1 MVNSSRSI
9 QPIEQ
14 IARAFAIAAGL
25 TIGYF
30 LLQISGTSRQITCKP
45 KTNQAVV
52 CHYLTQDFLW
62 LRTIE
67 QPRFQL
73 QSAQLVPYQ
82 ASHSSAE
89 GPTTYYEAYRL
100 DLEGL
105 QTDGNQLSV
114 PLYFYDDDRAQ
125 AQADLNQIL
134 ALKSGTTNQPI
145 VRGDRN
151 GFGIILLP
159 IYSAVIASRLKSAA
173 RVFLSRQSLTS
184 SE

>member
-1 MVNSSRSI
+1 MASLSRSL
-9 QPIEQ
+9 QPIAQ
-14 IARAFAIAAGL
+14 FARTLAIAVGL
-25 TIGYF
+25 SIGYF
-30 LLQISGTSRQITCKP
+30 LLQSAGTSRQITCKP

-52 CHYLTQDFLW
+52 CHYSTQDFLW

-100 DLEGL
+100 DLVGL

-151 GFGIILLP
+151 GFGIILLL

-173 RVFLSRQSLTS
+173 RTFLSRQSLTS

>member
-1 MVNSSRSI
+1 MVNASRSV

-30 LLQISGTSRQITCKP
+30 LLQLSGTSRQITCKP
-45 KTNQAVV
+45 KTSQAVV

-82 ASHSSAE
+82 TSYSSAE

-100 DLEGL
+100 DLAGL
-105 QTDGNQLSV
+105 QTDGKPQSV

-125 AQADLNQIL
+125 AQADLNQLL
-134 ALKSGTTNQPI
+134 ALKAGATDQPI

-151 GFGIILLP
+151 GFGIILLL
-159 IYSAVIASRLKSAA
+159 IYGAVIMSQFKPA
-173 RVFLSRQSLTS
+173 RD
-184 SE
+184 